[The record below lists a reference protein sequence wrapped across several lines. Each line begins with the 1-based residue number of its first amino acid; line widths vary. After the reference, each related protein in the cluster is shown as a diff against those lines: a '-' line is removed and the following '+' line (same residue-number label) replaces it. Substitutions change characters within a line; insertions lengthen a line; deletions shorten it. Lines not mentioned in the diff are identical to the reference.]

1 MGFGVFLGGGGGGF
15 TSYGKRGDS
24 LGLGGILIMG
34 RCTTEDIEARSLSS
48 IRVENSSR
56 LGKPSE
62 GGCVWEMKM

>member
-1 MGFGVFLGGGGGGF
+1 
-15 TSYGKRGDS
+15 
-24 LGLGGILIMG
+24 MG